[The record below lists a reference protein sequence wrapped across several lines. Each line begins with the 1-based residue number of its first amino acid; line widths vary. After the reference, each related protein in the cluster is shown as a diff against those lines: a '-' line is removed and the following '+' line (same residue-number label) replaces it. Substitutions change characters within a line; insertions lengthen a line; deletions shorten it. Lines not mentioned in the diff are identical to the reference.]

1 MLWWERATVIS
12 ATGRLYC
19 GTFIDFDSR
28 RSGVRLIPR
37 LQQLHLTQRKNER
50 KRKRKRDCSR
60 ASIPYTPSQS
70 NTMYFIFLS
79 LFLLHTQTRSP
90 LHLWRSSHFTGLY
103 QGMPVHLLLICLTGI
118 TDERGKKG
126 GGRKEVCLNC
136 SVTLCAIH
144 SYLIFI

>member
-1 MLWWERATVIS
+1 MMGERHCDICNRQTVLRYLHWLWLKEIWSETNPQTAAAAPDTEKEWE
-12 ATGRLYC
+12 
-19 GTFIDFDSR
+19 
-28 RSGVRLIPR
+28 
-37 LQQLHLTQRKNER
+37 KE
-50 KRKRKRDCSR
+50 KDCSR

-103 QGMPVHLLLICLTGI
+103 QGMPVHLLPICLTGI

-144 SYLIFI
+144 SYLISI

>member
-1 MLWWERATVIS
+1 MLWWERGTVIS

-37 LQQLHLTQRKNER
+37 LQQLHLTQRKNE
-50 KRKRKRDCSR
+50 RKRKRDCSR

-103 QGMPVHLLLICLTGI
+103 QGMPLHLLLICLTGI

-126 GGRKEVCLNC
+126 GGRKEVSLNC

-144 SYLIFI
+144 SYLISI